1 METIG
6 LMLIGLAV
14 VVMILVIRALLKRG
28 LQVKLLPPADLVV
41 LTYNSAHQIEG
52 VIRSSLR
59 SARKEGQD
67 LRVYVIDEGSNDD
80 TLQIV
85 NKFKQA
91 GLYIKVLTNQEQT
104 QAVLSAV
111 DCCYRHLPHPAEQP
125 AEATPLAE
133 THQGALMDQT
143 AQIFRGREIR
153 VVDMRRRI

>member
-6 LMLIGLAV
+6 LLLIGLAV
-14 VVMILVIRALLKRG
+14 VVMILVIQALLKRG
-28 LQVKLLPPADLVV
+28 LPVKLPPADLVV

-52 VIRSSLR
+52 IIRSSLR

-80 TLQIV
+80 TLLIV

-91 GLYIKVLTNQEQT
+91 GLYIKVLTDQEQT
-104 QAVLSAV
+104 RAVLSAV

-125 AEATPLAE
+125 KEATPLAE

>member
-6 LMLIGLAV
+6 LLLIGLAV
-14 VVMILVIRALLKRG
+14 VVMILVIQALLKRG
-28 LQVKLLPPADLVV
+28 LPVKLPPADLVV

-52 VIRSSLR
+52 IIRSSLR

-80 TLQIV
+80 TLLIV

-91 GLYIKVLTNQEQT
+91 GLYIKVLTDQEQT
-104 QAVLSAV
+104 RAVLSAV

-125 AEATPLAE
+125 KEATPLAE
-133 THQGALMDQT
+133 THQGALMDQP

>member
-6 LMLIGLAV
+6 LLLIGLAV
-14 VVMILVIRALLKRG
+14 VVMILVIQALLKRG
-28 LQVKLLPPADLVV
+28 LPVKLPPADLVV

-52 VIRSSLR
+52 IIRSSLR

-85 NKFKQA
+85 DKFKQA

-133 THQGALMDQT
+133 THQGALMDQP

>member
-6 LMLIGLAV
+6 LLLIGLAV

-28 LQVKLLPPADLVV
+28 LPVKLPPADLVV

-52 VIRSSLR
+52 IIRSSLR

-80 TLQIV
+80 TLLIV

-91 GLYIKVLTNQEQT
+91 GLYIKVLTDQEQT
-104 QAVLSAV
+104 RAVLSAV
-111 DCCYRHLPHPAEQP
+111 DCCYRHLPPPAEQP
-125 AEATPLAE
+125 KEATPLAE
-133 THQGALMDQT
+133 THQGALMDQP

>member
-6 LMLIGLAV
+6 LLLIGLAV
-14 VVMILVIRALLKRG
+14 VVMILVIQALLKRG
-28 LQVKLLPPADLVV
+28 LPVKLPPADLVV

-52 VIRSSLR
+52 IIRSSLR

-91 GLYIKVLTNQEQT
+91 GLYIKVLTDQEQT
-104 QAVLSAV
+104 RAVLSAV

-125 AEATPLAE
+125 KEENPTAEK
-133 THQGALMDQT
+133 HQRDKKDQPV
-143 AQIFRGREIR
+143 QIFRGREIR

>member
-6 LMLIGLAV
+6 LLLIGLAV
-14 VVMILVIRALLKRG
+14 VVMILVIQALLKRG
-28 LQVKLLPPADLVV
+28 LPVKLPPADLVV

-52 VIRSSLR
+52 IIRSSLR

-104 QAVLSAV
+104 RAVLSAV

-125 AEATPLAE
+125 KEATPTAE
-133 THQGALMDQT
+133 KHQRDKKDQP